1 MTKRRTRTVAN
12 LRREEGAVLIM
23 AAGMI
28 VVLMGFVG
36 LGLDTGSLFNHKR
49 ALQTAADGGALQG
62 GYEIYRGNTSL
73 ITSAANTGS
82 SENGYT
88 HNSYGVNVEVY
99 NPPITGYYVG
109 DDAAVEVVV
118 SQPSPIT
125 FMTLFG
131 FAEPT
136 VPARAVAWA
145 GANSQN
151 CIHVLEDTKEAAF
164 NTQSSHV
171 LNAPDCGLVVN
182 SSHNR
187 GGRLESNSLATVAD
201 ATFTGN
207 YQEQSSSDL
216 VTTGSP
222 PYTGVYPR
230 APDPLAYLV
239 DPNTSG
245 CDHND
250 MDVDQNNI
258 TLWPGNYCGETK
270 ITNDTHA
277 YMMPGLYIFKGK
289 GLKVEGDSLLE
300 SHPSGVTL
308 YFTERSGDFE
318 GFSFSSNAQADLN
331 APINT
336 ADPYFG
342 ILFWAD
348 PTAGD
353 EDVEFRFES
362 NTSHDLSGAVYLPNH
377 VFNPESSSVI
387 NSEYLIIV
395 VRQYIGESNSVV
407 NIGTNFPGGGAGV
420 SPLKR
425 LALVE

>member
-1 MTKRRTRTVAN
+1 M
-12 LRREEGAVLIM
+12 
-23 AAGMI
+23 
-28 VVLMGFVG
+28 
-36 LGLDTGSLFNHKR
+36 
-49 ALQTAADGGALQG
+49 
-62 GYEIYRGNTSL
+62 
-73 ITSAANTGS
+73 
-82 SENGYT
+82 
-88 HNSYGVNVEVY
+88 
-99 NPPITGYYVG
+99 
-109 DDAAVEVVV
+109 V

-131 FAEPT
+131 FTEPT
-136 VPARAVAWA
+136 IPARAVAWA
-145 GANSQN
+145 GANSEV
-151 CIHVLEDTKEAAF
+151 CVHVLEESDEAAF
-164 NTQSSHV
+164 NTQSSHEI
-171 LNAPDCGLVVN
+171 NAPNCSLVVN
-182 SSHNR
+182 SDDNR
-187 GGRLESNSLATVAD
+187 GGRLESNSEATFSD
-201 ATFTGN
+201 ATFTGD
-207 YQEQSSSDL
+207 YVEESSSDL
-216 VTTGSP
+216 ITTGGSP
-222 PYTGVYPR
+222 PYTDIYPR
-230 APDPLAYLV
+230 APDPLGYLV
-239 DPNTSG
+239 PPNTSG

-289 GLKVEGDSLLE
+289 GLSVEGDSILE
-300 SHPSGVTL
+300 SHPDGVTL

-331 APINT
+331 APIDP

-348 PTAGD
+348 PTAGSD
-353 EDVEFRFES
+353 DVEFRFES
-362 NTSHDLSGAVYLPNH
+362 STVHNLSGAVYFPNH

-407 NIGTNFPGGGAGV
+407 NIGTNFPGGGAGI